1 MARTISSTSSFTVDR
16 RKFLAGAAGFI
27 AAGLLPKQVLALAGP
42 HTFRQ
47 GAFDVTIVSDG
58 QLTLPWKVVAP
69 DAPPDELK
77 KLLATVIDGDNF
89 AAQANTTLVKTDGD
103 LILFD
108 VGSGVG
114 FQPTSGKILDNLK
127 LAGVEASA
135 ITKVVFTHA
144 HPDHLWGTVAGEGTL
159 TFPNASYHVSEAEW
173 NFWMDKDVINKFPKE
188 MQFIVTGAQKNFS
201 GIKDRVNMF
210 KPGGELMT
218 GITVVDA
225 AGHTPGH
232 VTFALAGGDGL
243 MLMADT
249 INSPLV
255 GFPHPE
261 WRFGFDTIPDLAI
274 ANRRK
279 LLDRAAADKLKLLGY
294 HWPYPGLGF
303 AEKKDGAYQ
312 YVVTS

>member
-1 MARTISSTSSFTVDR
+1 MPAIISRTSSFTVDR

-27 AAGLLPKQVLALAGP
+27 AAGLLPKEVMALAAP
-42 HTFRQ
+42 HTFKQ
-47 GAFDVTIVSDG
+47 GAFDVTVVSDG
-58 QLTLPWKVVAP
+58 QLTIPWSIVAP
-69 DAPPDELK
+69 DAPPEEVR

-89 AAQANTTLVKTDGD
+89 TAQVNTTLVKSGGD

-108 VGSGVG
+108 VGSGAG
-114 FQPTSGKILDNLK
+114 FQPTSGKILGNLRM
-127 LAGVEASA
+127 AGVEADA

-144 HPDHLWGTVAGEGTL
+144 HPDHLWGTMSEDGKL
-159 TFPNASYHVSEAEW
+159 TFPNAAYHAAEGEW
-173 NFWMDKDVINKFPKE
+173 NFWMDKNTVNKFPKE
-188 MQFIVTGAQKNFS
+188 MQGIVLGAQKHFS
-201 GIKDRVNMF
+201 AIKDRVSMF
-210 KPGGELMT
+210 KPGDELVA

-232 VTFALAGGDGL
+232 VTFALAGGEGL

-255 GFPHPE
+255 GFPHPD

-274 ANRRK
+274 ASRKK
-279 LLDRAAADKLKLLGY
+279 LLDRAATDKLKLLGY
-294 HWPYPGLGF
+294 HWPYPGVGF

-312 YVVTS
+312 YVAAS